1 MSTTPIVHRLELG
14 LEQQL
19 EHPVHTVAFDVPAGT
34 PSLEVHLI
42 HDREAATIDLG
53 LEGPGGWRGWSGA
66 ARDRFVI
73 RHDAATPGYL
83 PGGLEPGR
91 WDVQLGLYRMPAAP
105 LPVTVE
111 IHLPALSPIPPEPL
125 ARARAETPRAS
136 ARALPAAPGLTWLA
150 GDFHSHSTH
159 SDGEQS
165 LDELAAL
172 AAGHGLDFLA
182 VTEHNTV
189 SHLPHLSSVGARHG
203 ITLLPGQEVTT
214 PRGHAN
220 ALGDISWVDFRR
232 DSSHWRRQVAR
243 EGGLLSVN
251 HPLVDHNAWQ
261 HPLAVLPPA
270 LELWHVSWFLERT
283 ATAPWALLSRW
294 PRGTILLGGSDYHH
308 PRHGY
313 LPGTPTTWVAAEDR
327 SPEAILDAARAGR
340 TALTTLPTP
349 DAPALVRREDELIAI
364 GADGT
369 VLRDLEGRARLLHG
383 QRVVIPATGQGPFRL
398 ETPGGELLAI
408 SP

>member
-1 MSTTPIVHRLELG
+1 
-14 LEQQL
+14 
-19 EHPVHTVAFDVPAGT
+19 
-34 PSLEVHLI
+34 
-42 HDREAATIDLG
+42 
-53 LEGPGGWRGWSGA
+53 
-66 ARDRFVI
+66 
-73 RHDAATPGYL
+73 
-83 PGGLEPGR
+83 
-91 WDVQLGLYRMPAAP
+91 MPAAP

-232 DSSHWRRQVAR
+232 DPSHWRTQVER

-251 HPLVDHNAWQ
+251 HPSPMTTPGSIRSLSCR
-261 HPLAVLPPA
+261 PPSSCGMSA
-270 LELWHVSWFLERT
+270 GSSS
-283 ATAPWALLSRW
+283 AP
-294 PRGTILLGGSDYHH
+294 PPHRGRCFRGG
-308 PRHGY
+308 
-313 LPGTPTTWVAAEDR
+313 
-327 SPEAILDAARAGR
+327 RAGR
-340 TALTTLPTP
+340 
-349 DAPALVRREDELIAI
+349 
-364 GADGT
+364 
-369 VLRDLEGRARLLHG
+369 
-383 QRVVIPATGQGPFRL
+383 
-398 ETPGGELLAI
+398 
-408 SP
+408 SC